1 MIDQKLNPGRSAK
14 AAELKWDELKSNPDT
29 RRDYAEGVDDNGD
42 PVGKAGPV
50 PCVCVRVVHECQK
63 ETNKKS
69 IKHIIDSL
77 GQKRN
82 NKALVHIK

>member
-50 PCVCVRVVHECQK
+50 PCVCVCAC
-63 ETNKKS
+63 S
-69 IKHIIDSL
+69 
-77 GQKRN
+77 
-82 NKALVHIK
+82 A